1 MGYSGCLEASEM
13 PYSARFVAASI
24 SLVLAQGVKNVN
36 PRTPLMYPNQRFRY
50 FTTPDANTYCGCGS
64 AVTYFSAMSDKGTC
78 STPAPKCTSDSFFS
92 LQATHNGT
100 GQQDPR
106 QAHGHKPQGEA
117 TGKEPGVATVSN
129 ALGDTAVQ
137 FASEHL
143 TPLP

>member
-78 STPAPKCTSDSFFS
+78 STPTPKCTSDSFFS
-92 LQATHNGT
+92 LQTPHTTEQVNKIQGRHTATNHKGK
-100 GQQDPR
+100 QQEKNQVWLLFPM
-106 QAHGHKPQGEA
+106 P
-117 TGKEPGVATVSN
+117 
-129 ALGDTAVQ
+129 
-137 FASEHL
+137 
-143 TPLP
+143 